1 MIEMRRSTL
10 PLFLSMVFRMVM
22 SLRMQA
28 TRASFFGFSGG
39 KQTLVEQ
46 LYGRIKLRSHQS
58 CHVQRCSHSGSATK
72 RGPFPCIFP
81 ESLFRGATP
90 VRALISRRLSFPC
103 SGSSA
108 ISDATVIS
116 PTPFTL
122 PISLACSLGRM
133 LSCVVSFAH

>member
-10 PLFLSMVFRMVM
+10 PLSEHGIQNGDEFAHAGDQSK
-22 SLRMQA
+22 
-28 TRASFFGFSGG
+28 FFGFSGG

-72 RGPFPCIFP
+72 RGPFPRIFP

-90 VRALISRRLSFPC
+90 VRALISRRLSFPVPVVRQ
-103 SGSSA
+103 SA
-108 ISDATVIS
+108 T
-116 PTPFTL
+116 
-122 PISLACSLGRM
+122 RR
-133 LSCVVSFAH
+133 